1 MICDERSLLLHQT
14 DWLLAEGEISDT
26 ALQSGAV
33 TETISQAQQVSHHW
47 LAGRKAL
54 CEGPAVVQLDLDVA
68 VVGGE
73 GEVVPGLTDLSMVV
87 ESVLVLDHQEAV
99 LEEDGQPAGQE
110 DQARPAVGRPEAQ
123 PEPGSGCPGEEGGG
137 E

>member
-1 MICDERSLLLHQT
+1 M
-14 DWLLAEGEISDT
+14 
-26 ALQSGAV
+26 
-33 TETISQAQQVSHHW
+33 
-47 LAGRKAL
+47 
-54 CEGPAVVQLDLDVA
+54 VQLDLDVA

-73 GEVVPGLTDLSMVV
+73 GEVVPGQTDLSMVV

-110 DQARPAVGRPEAQ
+110 DQARPAVGRPEDQ
-123 PEPGSGCPGEEGGG
+123 PEPGSGGPGEEGGG